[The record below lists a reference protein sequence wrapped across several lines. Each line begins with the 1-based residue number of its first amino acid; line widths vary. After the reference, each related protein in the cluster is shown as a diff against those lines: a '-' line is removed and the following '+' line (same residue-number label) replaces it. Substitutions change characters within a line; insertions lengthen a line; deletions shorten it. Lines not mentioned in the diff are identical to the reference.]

1 MNNTDIQNK
10 VFVIFYLPTQAVCS
24 WLGTSSPALH
34 LMHLSSTT
42 SMESSGQPQNSGFAD
57 VGILSPGQM
66 P

>member
-1 MNNTDIQNK
+1 MNITGIQDK
-10 VFVIFYLPTQAVCS
+10 AFVIFYLPTQAVCS

-42 SMESSGQPQNSGFAD
+42 SMESFGQPQNSGFAD